1 MIVLL
6 IDSYAH
12 QFSTTL
18 VHLEIA
24 MKVYTKT
31 LSLILVQSVRA
42 EDPSYFPT
50 VVWDDN
56 DDDVA
61 GSSNLGIESNVTVW
75 PTYSPGPDYYYD
87 DETDDYAYYY
97 DDEADYAD
105 ETNDYYNET
114 DDFSYSNHTHDDY
127 SYEKE
132 LDRYDSSSITE
143 VHVVGDHDSN
153 LNGSSAFTAA
163 ASISESNSNS
173 ERKFIRLAA
182 LAPLAAIV
190 YML

>member
-50 VVWDDN
+50 VVWDDY

-87 DETDDYAYYY
+87 DETDD
-97 DDEADYAD
+97 
-105 ETNDYYNET
+105 
-114 DDFSYSNHTHDDY
+114 FSYSNHTHDDY

-132 LDRYDSSSITE
+132 LDSYDSSSITE

-173 ERKFIRLAA
+173 ERKFVRLAA